1 MNFLTESKARVY
13 SLGTG
18 LTAVAPA
25 ASVPVKPSHGQMTL
39 QITVAGGSARSVQ
52 AEISFDGVTYVAVGT
67 ARTTTG
73 TFVELIPA
81 APRVRLNITANT
93 GSTIGGEL
101 YA

>member
-67 ARTTTG
+67 VGGFVDQTG
-73 TFVELIPA
+73 TPTEG
-81 APRVRLNITANT
+81 RSCRR
-93 GSTIGGEL
+93 
-101 YA
+101 